1 MKRITNKARY
11 IAFLLLV
18 CTLMSGLAQA
28 ASVQWMDVQALRVV
42 EEVNA
47 ERSKRG
53 LGEVEISEELC
64 LAARQRAREIVQ
76 KFSHTRPDGSKWR
89 TISKKAYAENIARGQ
104 KSADKVMAAWMS
116 SSGHRKN
123 ILRSSYG
130 SIGVACVRVNNI
142 YYWVQLFGK

>member
-1 MKRITNKARY
+1 MKRIANKARY
-11 IAFLLLV
+11 IAVLFLI
-18 CTLMSGLAQA
+18 CTLTSGLAQA
-28 ASVQWMDVQALRVV
+28 ASVQWMDDQALRVV

-64 LAARQRAREIVQ
+64 LAARQRAQEIVQ
-76 KFSHTRPDGSKWR
+76 KFSHTRPDGSKWSS
-89 TISKKAYAENIARGQ
+89 ISKKAYAENIARGQ

-116 SSGHRKN
+116 SSGHRQN

-130 SIGVACVRVNNI
+130 SIGVACVKVNKL